1 MRNMRFTLSALA
13 VLVFAALPLCAQKVA
28 QLPKPT
34 GYVDDYA
41 AVLSST
47 AKADMEALCVELH
60 NKTKA
65 QVFVITVNT
74 LDGEPIESYAND
86 LFHTW
91 KIGEKKTDR
100 GALLLFAIKDHKY
113 RIEVG
118 YGLEGILNDAKV
130 GDIGREMVPDLKAS
144 RYDNAVST
152 GLRGVVQVIAD
163 DSKVQLDALN
173 AIPATTG
180 SENQEAL
187 APAPP
192 DPPSSESVSGKFVLL
207 LLPFVFIIG
216 FVLFVLKIVLSTR
229 RSGSS
234 TGGSSFTSGSDSSSS
249 ESSSSSDDS
258 FSGGDGGD
266 SGGGGASGSW

>member
-1 MRNMRFTLSALA
+1 MRNTRSIIAALA

-41 AVLSST
+41 DVLSPT
-47 AKADMEALCVELH
+47 AKTDMEALCVELH

-65 QVFVITVNT
+65 QAFVVTVNT
-74 LDGEPIESYAND
+74 LDGESIESYAND

-100 GALLLFAIKDHKY
+100 GVLLLFAIKDHKY

-130 GDIGREMVPDLKAS
+130 GDIGREMVPDLKAA
-144 RYDNAVST
+144 RYDNAART
-152 GLRGVVQVIAD
+152 GLHGAVQVIAD

-173 AIPATTG
+173 AAPAIPG

-187 APAPP
+187 PPPPP
-192 DPPSSESVSGKFVLL
+192 DPPSSESPSGKFILL
-207 LLPFVFIIG
+207 LLPFVFIIA
-216 FVLFVLKIVLSTR
+216 FVLFIVKIVLSTR
-229 RSGSS
+229 RSGR
-234 TGGSSFTSGSDSSSS
+234 
-249 ESSSSSDDS
+249 
-258 FSGGDGGD
+258 
-266 SGGGGASGSW
+266 